1 MTIKRLIL
9 SILGVIAIIFIGGS
23 LISSFT
29 QPQIQSRLELYQ
41 TNLIL
46 HATEWQPE
54 AENDT
59 QITQLRNSLLGQNGV
74 ETALQQYQQV
84 QESAQ
89 TNLERIQ
96 ALETTSSSSVQKIQ
110 QLQDELQVRI
120 GILQV
125 DQGQTE
131 AALKTWNDLIQ
142 NQDSQPDSSLVKT
155 AEVLEG
161 IWSKPSQVLP
171 GSESILQQNLD
182 GWFRYRS
189 LEQLYS
195 VKEQPE
201 ALIQLATEEQALA
214 EQAFL
219 KLASISAIPGLGLFF
234 GILLLAFLGIQWV
247 LKRKDSLLSKNT
259 DLTWSTPWD
268 GEIILQVFLV
278 GFFLTGQIIAPLSF
292 SYLFKVFNLNPATF
306 APRIKA
312 FYILAT
318 YGVLTTGG
326 LLVLY
331 FSLKPFFP
339 LPEGWFKV
347 NWKGGWFFWGF
358 GGYLVALPLVIL
370 VSLINQQLWDGQ
382 GGSNPILPIALENRD
397 TIALV
402 IFFVTASIAAPIFEE
417 IMFRGFLLPSLTRY
431 VPLWG
436 AIAVS
441 SIIFAVAH
449 LSVSEILPLT
459 VLGMVLGFVYTRS
472 RNLLA
477 SMLLHGLWNSGTLLS
492 LYILGSGAS

>member
-1 MTIKRLIL
+1 MTIKRVIL
-9 SILGVIAIIFIGGS
+9 SILAVIAFVIVGGS

-74 ETALQQYQQV
+74 ETALKQYQQL

-89 TNLERIQ
+89 TNLEQIQ
-96 ALETTSSSSVQKIQ
+96 TLETASSSSVKKIQ

-131 AALKTWNDLIQ
+131 RALKTWNDLIENPQ
-142 NQDSQPDSSLVKT
+142 SEPNPSLIKT
-155 AEVLEG
+155 AEVLRG
-161 IWSKPSQVLP
+161 IWSKPDQILP
-171 GSESILQQNLD
+171 DSESILQQNLD

-189 LEQLYS
+189 LEQLYYLQE
-195 VKEQPE
+195 KPE
-201 ALIQLATEEQALA
+201 ALVRLATEEQTLA

-219 KLASISAIPGLGLFF
+219 KLALISAIPGFGLFF
-234 GILLLAFLGIQWV
+234 GILLLAFLGIQWAI
-247 LKRKDSLLSKNT
+247 KRKDSLLAKNT
-259 DLTWSTPWD
+259 DITWSTPWD

-278 GFFLTGQIIAPLSF
+278 GFFLTGQIIAPLGF

-306 APRIKA
+306 PPRIQA

-347 NWKGGWFFWGF
+347 NWKGGWFLWGV

-402 IFFVTASIAAPIFEE
+402 VFFVTASIAAPVFEE

-436 AIAVS
+436 AIALS

-459 VLGMVLGFVYTRS
+459 VLGIILGVVYTRS